1 MGEARVQRRLAAILA
16 ADVVGYSR
24 LMGKDE
30 VGTLAVL
37 KMCRDEVIEPA
48 IAAHQGRVV
57 KLMGDGV
64 LSEFA
69 SVVDALECAVAIQR
83 CMGSCGA
90 EVDAGRRI
98 AFRIGIN
105 VGDIIVEGEDI
116 YGTGVNVAARLEA
129 LAEPG
134 GICIS
139 GRVLEQVE
147 KNVEVGFAFLGVRAV
162 KNIDRPINVYKVLLD
177 PEDAGR
183 IVGAPVDG
191 PTSVASDWRRLAVAA
206 LAVMVVAGA
215 IGVWYHQT
223 RPEFEPASVANM
235 VHPLPDKPSIA
246 VLPFDNY
253 SDDSKLGFFASG
265 LTEDLTTSLSKEP
278 GLFVISRSSA
288 TAFKGETVGVK
299 RVAEELGV
307 QFVLEGSVQ
316 KAGEKLRINAQL
328 IDALNGRHVWT
339 DRFDRPA
346 GDVFAVQDEI
356 VKRVF
361 VAMQVKL
368 TEGDHARMVSR
379 GTDNLDAWL
388 LRVEAYGELSKWARE
403 SNLRARQLYEAAH
416 QADPSWAT
424 PIAGA
429 AFTHWY
435 EARRHWSPSRDESIR
450 LGIELAERAIEVA
463 PNDPVGYM
471 ALGNLYFLLGE
482 AEDGIKV
489 RRKAI
494 ELAPN
499 AFSTVGGLAIRL
511 SEHGYEHEAVELFE
525 RAIRL
530 SPKHPWWVPFGY
542 GLALHLVGRKDEAAA
557 IYKKAVGISPRS
569 APIYARL
576 AAVNVD
582 LGRMDEARAAAKE
595 VARLDP
601 KLTSNLY
608 MKSYSLHDPDR
619 DRWYRDL
626 LLRAGLPE

>member
-1 MGEARVQRRLAAILA
+1 MTEARVQRRLAAILA

-24 LMGKDE
+24 LMGEDE
-30 VGTLAVL
+30 AGTLAVL
-37 KMCRDEVIEPA
+37 KMYREEVVEPA
-48 IAAHQGRVV
+48 IAEHQGRVV

-69 SVVDALECAVAIQR
+69 SAVDALECAVAIQR
-83 CMGSCGA
+83 GMGVRGV
-90 EVDAGRRI
+90 EVEADRQI

-139 GRVLEQVE
+139 GRVLDQVE
-147 KNVEVGFAFLGVRAV
+147 KNVEVGFAFLGARAM
-162 KNIDRPINVYKVLLD
+162 KNIDKPVNAYKVLLN

-183 IVGAPVDG
+183 IFGAPLDG
-191 PTSVASDWRRLAVAA
+191 LKPAASDWRRLTAAA
-206 LAVMVVAGA
+206 LAVMVIAG
-215 IGVWYHQT
+215 GVGLWYHQT

-235 VHPLPDKPSIA
+235 AHPLPDKPSIA

-253 SDDSKLGFFASG
+253 SDDPKLGFFASG

-278 GLFVISRSSA
+278 GLFVISRRSA
-288 TAFKGETVGVK
+288 TAFKGETVDVK

-316 KAGEKLRINAQL
+316 KASEKLRINAQL
-328 IDALNGRHVWT
+328 IDALDGRHVWT

-361 VAMQVKL
+361 VALQVEL
-368 TEGDHARMVSR
+368 TEGDHARVVSG
-379 GTDNLDAWL
+379 GTDNLEAWL

-403 SNLRARQLYEAAH
+403 SNVRARQLYEAAH
-416 QADPSWAT
+416 RADPNWAT

-435 EARRHWSPSRDESIR
+435 EARRHWSTSRNESIR

-463 PNDPVGYM
+463 PNDPAGYM

-482 AEDGIKV
+482 VEDGIKV

-499 AFSTVGGLAIRL
+499 AFSTVGGLAVRL
-511 SEHGYEHEAVELFE
+511 SEYGHEHEAVELFE

-557 IYKKAVGISPRS
+557 IYKKAVGISPKS

-582 LGRMDEARAAAKE
+582 LGRIDEAKAAAKE
-595 VARLDP
+595 VARLNP
-601 KLTSNLY
+601 KLTASLY
-608 MKSYSLHDPDR
+608 MKSYSLHNSDR
-619 DRWYRDL
+619 DKWYEGL
-626 LLRAGLPE
+626 LLKAGMPK